1 VPGIT
6 NIAEEI
12 KEKADI
18 ADHIGRV
25 VKLRKRGVL
34 WEGLCPFHSEK
45 TPSFKVYDDSQH
57 YHCYGCGASGDVIS
71 FYMKYYNL
79 NFIEAATRLA
89 EELRIDW
96 NPGKGYESE
105 ARKKEYYA
113 INREAALYYHRAL
126 RTPDNPGY
134 RYLAGRGIA
143 SDTMTA
149 FGLGYADRSRDGLCR
164 HLAAGGASLEKAAE
178 MTLIVKDGGSFRD
191 RYYER
196 VMFPIMNVA
205 GMVIGFSART
215 IDPGEKEKGIAKYI
229 NSSESDIFHKKDHLY
244 ALNRTKGP
252 IAAAGRTALLVEGQL
267 DVVSVWQHGVANV
280 TASLGTALT
289 EQHARLLKRFAD
301 HVILAYDMDES
312 GREAAVK
319 GGEIL
324 RAAGIGVKVM
334 SLPYGKDPDEFIR
347 AKGREAF
354 IQQVEN
360 ATPYLE
366 YRLTHLLA
374 EHDVEGKEGVVAF
387 LKDAAVVL
395 AGVSPVE
402 RDYYVKWLEQMTGI
416 SASAIE
422 EEALAR
428 ARLAGKAGRGAHG
441 YGSGERRAS
450 GYGGRADE
458 GVGAPDSSGRGVPR
472 ATAAFA
478 GAGGPAWAAAAADI
492 QRRLI
497 GLLVYDP
504 SFLAD
509 LRGREQQ
516 FTSPELSRLF
526 LAVAEIIEET
536 PGETPDPQGI
546 IDALGPEDAAALR
559 GIIAGVFIEN
569 DPAKQLQ
576 NYLAQ
581 FDEAE
586 LKDRRARVVKA
597 RAELLAKDDYDKESI
612 GQLTLEID
620 EIDRELSE
628 TMERI
633 RG

>member
-57 YHCYGCGASGDVIS
+57 YHCYGCGASGDVIN

-79 NFIEAATRLA
+79 SFIEAAVRLA
-89 EELRIDW
+89 EELHIDW
-96 NPGKGYESE
+96 KPGGSYESE
-105 ARKKEYYA
+105 SRKKEYYA

-126 RTPDNPGY
+126 RTPGDPGY
-134 RYLAGRGIA
+134 AYLAGRGVA
-143 SDTMTA
+143 TDTMTA
-149 FGLGYADRSRDGLCR
+149 FGLGYAGGGRDGLCR
-164 HLAAGGASLEKAAE
+164 YLAGKGVSLEKAAE
-178 MTLIVKDGGSFRD
+178 MALVVKDGGSYKD
-191 RYYER
+191 RYYHR
-196 VMFPIMNVA
+196 VMFPIMNVT

-215 IDPGEKEKGIAKYI
+215 IDPRADEKHLAKYI
-229 NSSESDIFHKKDHLY
+229 NSSESDIFHKKDNLY

-252 IAAAGRTALLVEGQL
+252 ISAANRTAILVEGQL

-301 HVILAYDMDES
+301 HVTLAYDMDES
-312 GREAAVK
+312 GRDAVVK
-319 GGEIL
+319 SGEVL
-324 RAAGIGVKVM
+324 RAAGLEVKVM

-354 IQQVEN
+354 LEQLEDAV
-360 ATPYLE
+360 PYLE
-366 YRLTHLLA
+366 YRLTHLLSK
-374 EHDVEGKEGVVAF
+374 HDTEGREGVVAF
-387 LKDAAVVL
+387 LKDAAEVL
-395 AGVSPVE
+395 AGMGPIE
-402 RDYYVKWLEQMTGI
+402 RDYYVKWLERMTGI
-416 SASAIE
+416 SALAIE
-422 EEALAR
+422 EEALTR
-428 ARLAGKAGRGAHG
+428 ADLIERAGLSRRGRSPGYDDRAGSAPS
-441 YGSGERRAS
+441 GSGPGAPRTAVTVP
-450 GYGGRADE
+450 
-458 GVGAPDSSGRGVPR
+458 GVGGS
-472 ATAAFA
+472 
-478 GAGGPAWAAAAADI
+478 AWAAASVDI

-497 GLLVYDP
+497 GLLVHDP
-504 SFLAD
+504 TFIAD
-509 LRGREQQ
+509 LRGRERQ

-526 LAVAEIIEET
+526 LAVAEIIASSAD
-536 PGETPDPQGI
+536 GAPDPQALA
-546 IDALGPEDAAALR
+546 DMLGPEDAAALR
-559 GIIAGVFIEN
+559 GIIDGVFIED
-569 DPAKQLQ
+569 DPERQLR

-586 LKDRRARVVKA
+586 LKGRRERVVSA
-597 RAELLAKDDYDKESI
+597 RAELLAKDDYDKESVT
-612 GQLTLEID
+612 QLTLEID

-633 RG
+633 KG